1 MKLTVTHTTVAAQPG
16 WFLAILTNTEGI
28 DSVHCEQ
35 IIAWE
40 IQRTTSSNGL
50 VTRCPVPITAEG
62 KNTDLDC
69 TIWGIK
75 RPDGKFVFP
84 LGANE
89 GISKEKLERFAHL
102 LETESR
108 IEKLS
113 VASPSIAYGDSEM
126 ASALRSSS

>member
-1 MKLTVTHTTVAAQPG
+1 MRTTLSHATVAAHPG
-16 WFLAILTNTEGI
+16 WFLAVFTKNDG
-28 DSVHCEQ
+28 VYGVRCEQ

-40 IQRTTSSNGL
+40 IQRTTSTNGL
-50 VTRCPVPITAEG
+50 VTRFPMPITAEG

-84 LGANE
+84 SGANA
-89 GISKEKLERFAHL
+89 GISEEKLARFAHL
-102 LETESR
+102 LENESR

-113 VASPSIAYGDSEM
+113 VPSPSIAFGDSEI
-126 ASALRSSS
+126 ASTPRSS

>member
-1 MKLTVTHTTVAAQPG
+1 
-16 WFLAILTNTEGI
+16 
-28 DSVHCEQ
+28 
-35 IIAWE
+35 
-40 IQRTTSSNGL
+40 
-50 VTRCPVPITAEG
+50 VPITAEG

-89 GISKEKLERFAHL
+89 GISEEKLARFAHL

-113 VASPSIAYGDSEM
+113 VASPSIAYGDPEM
-126 ASALRSSS
+126 ASAPRSS

>member
-1 MKLTVTHTTVAAQPG
+1 MRTTLSHATVAAQPG
-16 WFLAILTNTEGI
+16 WFLAVFTNSEG
-28 DSVHCEQ
+28 VYGVRCEQ

-40 IQRTTSSNGL
+40 IQRTISSNGL
-50 VTRCPVPITAEG
+50 VTRSAVPITAEG

-89 GISKEKLERFAHL
+89 GISKEKLARFAHL

-113 VASPSIAYGDSEM
+113 VPSPSIAYGDAEM
-126 ASALRSSS
+126 AAVPRSS